1 MQSSDLSAFV
11 TFTRNKWATLAGN
24 TDFPL
29 TQHDVAKLAAMGD
42 PITISEVDAIYRPL
56 TALMHMY
63 ARNTGRLFSE
73 SKNFLG
79 FSDVRVPWIVGIAG
93 SVSAG
98 KSTVARL
105 LRELLSRSPETPRVD
120 LVTTDGFLFPN
131 AVLNEQRLLARKGF
145 PESYDR
151 RAILEFLAA
160 VKSGKRNVT
169 APVYDHITYDIV
181 PDRVITVDQPDILI
195 VEGLNVLQPA
205 PGIAAHEFSAVSDFF
220 DFTIYVDAPEEA
232 LERWYIDRFLTLRTT
247 AFTNEASYFKT
258 IPTSPIP
265 KPVRPPAK
273 SGAPSTCPT
282 CGTTLRQPKTGPPLS
297 SPKAH
302 RTPSIRYRSG
312 SCRPGTDHLDAKFTY
327 FR

>member
-247 AFTNEASYFKT
+247 AFTNEASYFKNYSDLTDSQARETARQIWGAINLPNLRHNIAPTKNRATVILTKGPSHT
-258 IPTSPIP
+258 IDQ
-265 KPVRPPAK
+265 V
-273 SGAPSTCPT
+273 
-282 CGTTLRQPKTGPPLS
+282 Q
-297 SPKAH
+297 
-302 RTPSIRYRSG
+302 IRK
-312 SCRPGTDHLDAKFTY
+312 L
-327 FR
+327 